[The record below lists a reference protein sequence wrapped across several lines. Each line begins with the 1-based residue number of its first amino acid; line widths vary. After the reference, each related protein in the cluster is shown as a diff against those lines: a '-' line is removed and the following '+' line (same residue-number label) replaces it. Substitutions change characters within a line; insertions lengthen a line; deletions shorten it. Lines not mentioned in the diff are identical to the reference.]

1 MGENPDELGKFTFA
15 HARAGK
21 GPAAKMAYINSLDRG
36 RCSVKPAGQFDW
48 IPGVKTAQ
56 SETSEVS
63 KTSEVCPK
71 RRKNRN
77 TFSRRQVDSGRFEYT
92 RHLALCQLF
101 RGWQS
106 SPPTLTPNG
115 IKA

>member
-15 HARAGK
+15 HARAGE
-21 GPAAKMAYINSLDRG
+21 GPTAKMAYINSLDQA
-36 RCSVKPAGQFDW
+36 RCSVKPAAQFDW

-71 RRKNRN
+71 RRKNRD

-92 RHLALCQLF
+92 HHLALFANFSGVGKVLQA
-101 RGWQS
+101 
-106 SPPTLTPNG
+106 P
-115 IKA
+115 